1 MATFEASLVTPER
14 TLIEEQVQTVFLRTD
29 GGDAAYMPGH
39 TPLIG
44 AIVPGLVRFQHE
56 DGTEERAA
64 VHGGFVQVEGDH
76 VTVLAPIAELAQDI
90 DVDRARRALDVATE
104 RVADLAATATGA
116 GAGAGARD
124 GDRSEEAPADREL
137 VEAEAAQRRAEV
149 RLEVAGA
156 GDSRGS

>member
-1 MATFEASLVTPER
+1 MATFAASLVTPER
-14 TLIEEQVQTVFLRTD
+14 TLLEEQVQTVFLRTD
-29 GGDAAYMPGH
+29 GGDSAYMPGH

-44 AIVPGLVRFQHE
+44 AIVPGLVRFQLE

-90 DVDRARRALDVATE
+90 DVDRARRALDAATE
-104 RVADLAATATGA
+104 RVADLAAASTGSGSGSGD
-116 GAGAGARD
+116 GA
-124 GDRSEEAPADREL
+124 EEAPVDREL